1 MYERSELLDAD
12 VLRADEADD
21 FEVFKLSHFIYCGVV
36 ARGEIVYARF
46 QLRGLG
52 AQFWYSCVQ

>member
-1 MYERSELLDAD
+1 MNERRELFNAD

-21 FEVFKLSHFIYCGVV
+21 FEVFKLSHFICCGVV

-52 AQFWYSCVQ
+52 AQFW